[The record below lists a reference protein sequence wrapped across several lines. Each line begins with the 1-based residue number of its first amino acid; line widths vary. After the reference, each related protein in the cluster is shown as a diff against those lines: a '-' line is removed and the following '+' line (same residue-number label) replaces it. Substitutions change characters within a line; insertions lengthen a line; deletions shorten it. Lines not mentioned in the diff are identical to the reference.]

1 VFSIVT
7 PSYTSNTAT
16 DTGAAWTV
24 NQFVGDTV
32 TSGGIT
38 DVVKSNTATVLTMN
52 HGWEGGT
59 TPAQG
64 TPFSIVTVVTPAAGI
79 GIDVNK
85 AAGSIKLTN
94 NKVTGNDVG
103 VFDNTGEIINGNNLG
118 DNRYV
123 GLEVAKVAQYGTY
136 DNNTAVPL
144 GSEQYGL
151 FVLSPTLNVFENDTA
166 NGNATDDMFLYIVAP
181 DTNEYLTNSCTTAVP
196 SPAYWDC
203 S

>member
-1 VFSIVT
+1 
-7 PSYTSNTAT
+7 
-16 DTGAAWTV
+16 
-24 NQFVGDTV
+24 
-32 TSGGIT
+32 
-38 DVVKSNTATVLTMN
+38 
-52 HGWEGGT
+52 
-59 TPAQG
+59 
-64 TPFSIVTVVTPAAGI
+64 
-79 GIDVNK
+79 VNK

-144 GSEQYGL
+144 GSEQYWL